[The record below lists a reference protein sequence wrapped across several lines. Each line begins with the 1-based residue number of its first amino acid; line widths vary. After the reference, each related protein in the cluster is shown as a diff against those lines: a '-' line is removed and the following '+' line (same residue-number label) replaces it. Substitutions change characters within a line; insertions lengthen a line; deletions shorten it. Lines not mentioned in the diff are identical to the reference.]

1 MQEELARPVIEVVE
15 FPSGRVTHEM
25 FAFGSEIAVV
35 PVQGDGL
42 GGDSPMATL
51 AKEQLA
57 HRIRQWVGVA
67 CAVRFTSQ
75 SSAEIFVPKGMVSTL
90 IGKGG
95 DNIRS
100 LQEEL
105 GGIRLKVSPYSEM
118 PEGLEVVGDNNSDM
132 QDHRARESNAWD
144 YSKRGRKGGKSH
156 RR

>member
-1 MQEELARPVIEVVE
+1 
-15 FPSGRVTHEM
+15 
-25 FAFGSEIAVV
+25 
-35 PVQGDGL
+35 
-42 GGDSPMATL
+42 
-51 AKEQLA
+51 
-57 HRIRQWVGVA
+57 
-67 CAVRFTSQ
+67 
-75 SSAEIFVPKGMVSTL
+75 MVSTL